1 VKTKNKI
8 LLTLFITIVLVFCSF
23 LFLVQ
28 LNNNNLKNIIN
39 IEQDIHKKTINTIT
53 KLHSENLAKIVKDY
67 GCYDQMIDFM
77 KTHDTVWAKS
87 DITIISSYEMDAV
100 WVYDIKKEKLY
111 TEYSDII
118 YSEPYAPNESLNKLF
133 GEKTIHFFIRIPEGI
148 MEISGGSI
156 NNTKDINRKGYAKGY
171 LLIGK
176 LWDKSFINILAEQ
189 TNSKLKIKYDN
200 TLTEI
205 NSDPNKIS
213 LQLYSYNNKIIA
225 TLSSIKENLFLK
237 SNKDFNIVIYFFFGI
252 FSLLILLIFYF
263 SFKKYVI
270 SPLGNIIISLKSSD
284 ASILENLKNKPDEF
298 GNIAEIIIQFF
309 EQKIQLENDLY
320 ERKIIEINLRES
332 EKRFKDFAE
341 LLPGLVCEAN
351 IDGKLTFANHAAF
364 EVFGWSPNELDN
376 LSIYSIFAP
385 EDVDNVKNNLVRRIQ
400 GENIGS
406 NEYLALRKNG
416 TTFPAL
422 VYVNII
428 YKEGKPE
435 SMRGVM
441 VDITTIREAQKEIRK
456 LLHAI
461 EQSPNTIVITDIN
474 GNIEY
479 VNPHFTQLTGYTKQ
493 ETIGKNPNVLKS
505 GKMAENIYTVLW
517 ETIKSGCT
525 WKGEFI
531 NKKKNGEL
539 YWEYATISPVKDK
552 KGNIINFIAV
562 KEDITERKKLEQQ
575 LVENN
580 EEIKSQNDEL
590 ELQRNIAT
598 KQRDEIIEINNE
610 IKSSIRYA
618 ENIQKAILTPKI
630 LLESLFE
637 DYFVLY
643 LPKDIVSG
651 DFYWVKH
658 VDNKTIVTVADCT
671 GHGVPGAFMSILGVA
686 FLNEIVNK
694 KDVYF
699 ANEILNELREHVV
712 TSLHQIG
719 ISGSSQD
726 GMDMAIVII
735 DETENSLQYAG
746 ANNQCWVINEKSL
759 IELCPDKMPVGIHE
773 KMVPFRNNIIDIQKG
788 DFIYLFTDGI
798 ADQFGGP
805 QSEAGGKKFKLK
817 QLKELLISI
826 SPLSLN
832 KQKESI
838 ETVFNN
844 WRNDIEQTDD
854 VTIMGLK
861 I

>member
-1 VKTKNKI
+1 MKTKNKI
-8 LLTLFITIVLVFCSF
+8 LLSLFITIVLVFCSF

-28 LNNNNLKNIIN
+28 LNNNNLQNTIN
-39 IEQDIHKKTINTIT
+39 IEKDIHKKTIITIT
-53 KLHSENLAKIVKDY
+53 SFHSENLAEIVKDY
-67 GCYDQMIDFM
+67 GCYDQMIAFM
-77 KTHDTVWAKS
+77 KTHDTLWAKS
-87 DITIISSYEMDAV
+87 DITIISSFKMDAV

-118 YSEPYAPNESLNKLF
+118 YSEPYAPDESLNKLF
-133 GEKTIHFFIRIPEGI
+133 EKKIIHFFIRIPEGI

-156 NNTKDINRKGYAKGY
+156 NSTEDINRKDYAKGY

-176 LWDKSFINILAEQ
+176 LWDKNFIKLLTEQ
-189 TNSKLKIKYDN
+189 TNSRLKIKLD
-200 TLTEI
+200 TTVTEI
-205 NSDPNKIS
+205 NSNPNKIN
-213 LQLYSYNNKIIA
+213 LPLYSYDKKIIA

-237 SNKDFNIVIYFFFGI
+237 NNKTFNRFIYLFFGI
-252 FSLLILLIFYF
+252 FSVLILLIFYF

-270 SPLGNIIISLKSSD
+270 SPLGNIITSLKSND
-284 ASILENLKNKPDEF
+284 ASILEKLKVKPDEF
-298 GNIAEIIIQFF
+298 GSIAEIIIQFF

-351 IDGKLTFANHAAF
+351 IDGKLTFANRAAF
-364 EVFGWSPNELDN
+364 EAFGWEPSELND

-385 EDVDNVKNNLVRRIQ
+385 EDVNNVKTNLARRIQ
-400 GENIGS
+400 GENLGS
-406 NEYLALRKNG
+406 NEYLALRKDG

-422 VYVNII
+422 VYVNLI
-428 YKEGKPE
+428 YNDGQPE
-435 SMRGVM
+435 SIRGVM
-441 VDITTIREAQKEIRK
+441 VDITTIRNAQKEIRK

-461 EQSPNTIVITDIN
+461 EQSPNTIVITDTKGI
-474 GNIEY
+474 IEY
-479 VNPHFTQLTGYTKQ
+479 INPHFTELTGYTKE
-493 ETIGKNPNVLKS
+493 ETIGNNPNILKS
-505 GKMAENIYTVLW
+505 GKMTENTYKMLW
-517 ETIKSGCT
+517 ETIKSGNT

-562 KEDITERKKLEQQ
+562 KEDITERKRLEQ
-575 LVENN
+575 LIIDSN
-580 EEIKSQNDEL
+580 EEVKSQNDEL

-618 ENIQKAILTPKI
+618 ENIQKATLTPKI
-630 LLESLFE
+630 LLESLFD
-637 DYFVLY
+637 DYFILY

-658 VDNKTIVTVADCT
+658 IGNKTIVAVADCT

-712 TSLHQIG
+712 ISLQQIG
-719 ISGSSQD
+719 VSGSSQD
-726 GMDMAIVII
+726 GMDMAIIII

-746 ANNQCWVINEKSL
+746 ANNQVWVINENSL

-773 KMVPFRNNIIDIQKG
+773 KMVPFRNNIIKIQKG
-788 DFIYLFTDGI
+788 DLIYLFTDGI

-826 SPLSLN
+826 STLPLK

-838 ETVFNN
+838 EMVFNN
-844 WRNDIEQTDD
+844 WRNEIEQTDD
-854 VTIMGLK
+854 VTIMGIK